1 MVLFHKK
8 RHLKEKCKQKLSEID
23 LEKSSLS
30 KTIYK
35 DIF

>member
-1 MVLFHKK
+1 MALFHKK
-8 RHLKEKCKQKLSEID
+8 HNLKEKCKHKVSKTD

-30 KTIYK
+30 KTRYK